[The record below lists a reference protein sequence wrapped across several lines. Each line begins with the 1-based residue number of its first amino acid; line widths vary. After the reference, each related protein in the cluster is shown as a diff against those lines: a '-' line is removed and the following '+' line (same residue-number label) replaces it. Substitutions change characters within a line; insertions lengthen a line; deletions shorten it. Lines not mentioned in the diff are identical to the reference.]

1 MSGMLRVQGVNNVI
15 CHFLVIYPTIQSVNF
30 RKIGI
35 FKRKETLLFFISR
48 GCVTKIDLYVH
59 ENYKVPSLQQGVANF
74 HK

>member
-1 MSGMLRVQGVNNVI
+1 MSGMLRVLAVKGSIMLFVI
-15 CHFLVIYPTIQSVNF
+15 FWSSIQQF

-48 GCVTKIDLYVH
+48 GCVTKIDLHVH
-59 ENYKVPSLQQGVANF
+59 ENYKVLSLQQGVANL